1 MSPRDTRSDPSELL
15 SGLLRDI
22 GTDVKKLGDLASR
35 HDESLKGL
43 WREVRDEIKPSIRE
57 LVKEQRELFSDHQ
70 EQCPALQAFY
80 TKASKDTPV
89 RPFRSIQPSSAN
101 GHKALIY
108 LATGLGVI
116 ATTIIVLLKK
126 LGIF

>member
-57 LVKEQRELFSDHQ
+57 LGKEQRELFSDHQ
-70 EQCPALQAFY
+70 EQCPALKAFY
-80 TKASKDTPV
+80 TKASSKDTPIK
-89 RPFRSIQPSSAN
+89 PFHSIIPRN
-101 GHKALIY
+101 DHRMVWY
-108 LATGLGVI
+108 LFTGIGVTAATVI
-116 ATTIIVLLKK
+116 ILLKK
-126 LGIF
+126 FGIF